1 MAMGSGAIWSQGC
14 LALAALGLA
23 ACTTTDPGPQQMSR
37 TTLATAP
44 ADLQLLCANA
54 VATSLGVDP
63 ARALPVSSRQL
74 DTRNYQVDV
83 DASGRMSSCIV
94 DDDGNVRSVV
104 PA

>member
-1 MAMGSGAIWSQGC
+1 MANRMGTLRSAPLLVSYAFLAGC
-14 LALAALGLA
+14 V
-23 ACTTTDPGPQQMSR
+23 TTDPGPQQMSR
-37 TTLATAP
+37 STLETAP

-54 VATSLGVDP
+54 VATTLGLDP

-74 DTRNYQVDV
+74 DSRNYQVEV
-83 DASGRMSSCIV
+83 EASGRKSSCIV